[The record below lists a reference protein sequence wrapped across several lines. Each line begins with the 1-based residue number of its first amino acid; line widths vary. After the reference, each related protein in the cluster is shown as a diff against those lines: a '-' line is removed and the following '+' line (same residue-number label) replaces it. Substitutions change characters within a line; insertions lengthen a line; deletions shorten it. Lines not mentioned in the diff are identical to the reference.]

1 MADDLSNV
9 DLDEFKDIDQNEE
22 KLFGTELFDEL
33 PLEERKAKFD
43 ELITKYQSTIDMMQR
58 LKSDYEKELD
68 GILKSKKN
76 RVAKSFLNT
85 SVFNQK
91 EERIRSEIKH
101 TEEQM
106 KCVVFLLMQCQIGL
120 SNCIDLQ
127 SANETKSTGSPGS
140 KSSLEPDELE
150 SKIPVIT
157 IKKNE
162 DFLQ

>member
-1 MADDLSNV
+1 
-9 DLDEFKDIDQNEE
+9 
-22 KLFGTELFDEL
+22 
-33 PLEERKAKFD
+33 
-43 ELITKYQSTIDMMQR
+43 MMQR
-58 LKSDYEKELD
+58 LKTEYEKELE

-106 KCVVFLLMQCQIGL
+106 KCVMFLLMQCQIGM
-120 SNCIDLQ
+120 SNCID
-127 SANETKSTGSPGS
+127 SINETKSTESPGS
-140 KSSLEPDELE
+140 KSSLEQDEPGGKKL
-150 SKIPVIT
+150 PVIA
-157 IKKNE
+157 IKTEE